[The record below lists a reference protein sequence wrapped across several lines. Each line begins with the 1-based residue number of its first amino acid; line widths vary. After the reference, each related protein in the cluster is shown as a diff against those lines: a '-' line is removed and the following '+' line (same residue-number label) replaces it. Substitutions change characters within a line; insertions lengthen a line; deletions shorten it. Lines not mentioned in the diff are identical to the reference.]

1 MPSINGLSFEWMNGV
16 TCLGLCRISCVVVV
30 ARMALLLPG
39 LSCKFM
45 ERPVT
50 SWTPSSVMVTFSST
64 TLIVVL
70 AKIASDSGENTC
82 HRTILD
88 TINYQMI

>member
-1 MPSINGLSFEWMNGV
+1 MLSIDSLFFDWMKTV
-16 TCLGLCRISCVVVV
+16 TCLGLCRTSCVVVV

-39 LSCKFM
+39 LSCKVM

-50 SWTPSSVMVTFSST
+50 SWTPNSVIVTLSSM

-82 HRTILD
+82 HGTILD
-88 TINYQMI
+88 TVN